1 MSAHEV
7 MIFVIKL
14 QGVLPRHDYFYRITE
29 PTVNNCVFSEFL
41 STAEELKVKG
51 LSQSESDREN
61 KAKKRSLPPPLKGMK
76 SITTKAFLIQ
86 FHLDMSRLLCTLYK
100 RCGSGFIF
108 TGRTLDNQNLDPVF
122 EPYQTFMNIC
132 TKLRT

>member
-1 MSAHEV
+1 MSAHEG

-100 RCGSGFIF
+100 AEDLVLFSPEEHWITRIWI
-108 TGRTLDNQNLDPVF
+108 LYLNL
-122 EPYQTFMNIC
+122 TR
-132 TKLRT
+132 LS